1 MPTCGAGRRGPTLN
15 NSRTRSVVFC
25 GLSVALMA
33 VSAWITVPFGPVPFT
48 LQTFVMVFVLLALQP
63 REALAS
69 IGIYIA
75 MGALGLPMFSAMRGG
90 IGVLAGPTGGF
101 IWGFLLGAVVALA
114 YLRVAPG
121 SPKERPLVHDAVAA
135 VIFLLVCYV
144 CGWVQLM
151 LVANM
156 GPAAAFLAAIAP
168 FVIIDALKL
177 AAAIAV
183 ARAVR
188 AAI

>member
-1 MPTCGAGRRGPTLN
+1 MEQTLN
-15 NSRTRSVVFC
+15 KANRTRTQSVVFC
-25 GLSVALMA
+25 GLSIALLT
-33 VSAWITVPFGPVPFT
+33 VSAWISIPFGPIPFT
-48 LQTFVMVFVLLALQP
+48 LQTFVLIFILLTLQAK
-63 REALAS
+63 EALAS
-69 IGIYIA
+69 IGIYLV
-75 MGALGLPMFSAMRGG
+75 MGAAGLPVFSAMRGG

-101 IWGFLLGAVVALA
+101 IWGFLLGAAVALV

-121 SPKERPLVHDAVAA
+121 SPKERPLAHDAVAA
-135 VIFLLVCYV
+135 VLFLLVCYA

-168 FVIIDALKL
+168 FIIIDALKL